1 MTGSGADM
9 YIRLLFAIQLFSCG
23 AELSSILK
31 IICPQE
37 FIEEAAR
44 MPLLENDTSFML
56 HANAQ
61 ARTILQPVCF
71 VIISIGSLALSSR
84 G

>member
-1 MTGSGADM
+1 M
-9 YIRLLFAIQLFSCG
+9 LN
-23 AELSSILK
+23 
-31 IICPQE
+31 IICPTG

-44 MPLLENDTSFML
+44 TPLLENDTSFIL
-56 HANAQ
+56 HADANAG
-61 ARTILQPVCF
+61 TILQPVCF